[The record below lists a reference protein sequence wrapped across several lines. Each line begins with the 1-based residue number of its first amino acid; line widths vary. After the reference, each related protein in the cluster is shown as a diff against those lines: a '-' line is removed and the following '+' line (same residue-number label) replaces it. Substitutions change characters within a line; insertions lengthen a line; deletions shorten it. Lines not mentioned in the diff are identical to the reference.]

1 MHLHAGIGLMLGSVQ
16 RMQALWSTKEEDR
29 TALEARYKQRLR
41 EMDVKLKDVAKKERK
56 YSQIERLQARS
67 QETCQRLQGDILA
80 IKQQKVPHE
89 LLCKVVRCRPW
100 LAWRYC
106 MPQGSGLLAE
116 MHVQQGPPELD
127 NRLRQP

>member
-1 MHLHAGIGLMLGSVQ
+1 MHLPEDVGLNLGGVQ

-41 EMDVKLKDVAKKERK
+41 EMDAKLKDVAKKERK

-80 IKQQKVPHE
+80 IKQQKVPHQ
-89 LLCKVVRCRPW
+89 LPCTVVQCRPR
-100 LAWRYC
+100 LAWKHCVCPKGR
-106 MPQGSGLLAE
+106 G
-116 MHVQQGPPELD
+116 
-127 NRLRQP
+127 

>member
-1 MHLHAGIGLMLGSVQ
+1 MHRHEGIDLILCSVQ

-41 EMDVKLKDVAKKERK
+41 EMDTKLKDVGKKERK

-89 LLCKVVRCRPW
+89 LPCKAVRCRPR
-100 LAWRYC
+100 LAWKHC
-106 MPQGSGLLAE
+106 VPPGGPGLNCTHCRVLTA
-116 MHVQQGPPELD
+116 HPAWSP
-127 NRLRQP
+127 